1 MRVLLLSWEYPPVV
15 VGGLGRHVHQL
26 ATALAAAGH
35 DVVVLCRRPTGT
47 DALTHPGTDAVVEGV
62 RVVAV
67 AEDPAHLVFTEDLL
81 AWTLG
86 VGHAM
91 VRAGLALGWRPDV
104 VHAHDWLVAHAAVAL
119 AEHHDVPLV
128 ATLHATEAGRHSG
141 WLPGVLNR
149 QVHSVEW
156 WLARSADELITC
168 SAAMR
173 EEVTALFGPG
183 LAPVTVLHNGIRP
196 EPWAPAG
203 NPPAAPRHAAA
214 PPTLLFLGRLE
225 WEKGVQDAIAALPR
239 LRRSHPG
246 TRLLVAGEG
255 SQRGWLRERARAHR
269 VSRAVELLGH
279 LEHDAL
285 APVLAGADAV
295 VLPSRYEPFGIVA
308 LEAAAAGAPLVAST
322 AGGLGEAV
330 VDGVTGLS
338 FAPGDVAGLAAAVR
352 AVLDDPAAAR
362 TRAAAARERLAV
374 DFSWPTIA
382 AATAEVYAGAKRA
395 ERVPLG
401 RPVVVDNPLPGR

>member
-1 MRVLLLSWEYPPVV
+1 MLLLSWEYPPVV
-15 VGGLGRHVHQL
+15 VGGLGRHVHHL

-47 DALTHPGTDAVVEGV
+47 DAVTHPSSDTVVDGV

-91 VRAGLALGWRPDV
+91 VRAGLALGWAPQV
-104 VHAHDWLVAHAAVAL
+104 VHAPDWLVAHAAITL
-119 AEHHDVPLV
+119 AEHHGVPLV

-141 WLPGVLNR
+141 WLPGRLNR

-156 WLARSADELITC
+156 WLARRADELITC

-173 EEVTALFGPG
+173 EEVLALFGPD
-183 LAPVTVLHNGIRP
+183 LAPVCVLHNGIHAGPWEGRRRP
-196 EPWAPAG
+196 RAAG
-203 NPPAAPRHAAA
+203 Q

-225 WEKGVQDAIAALPR
+225 WEKGVQDAVAALPR

-255 SQRGWLRERARAHR
+255 SQRAWLAERARAHR
-269 VSRAVELLGH
+269 VSRAVTFLGH
-279 LEHDAL
+279 LDHDGLADAL
-285 APVLAGADAV
+285 ASTDAV

-330 VDGVTGLS
+330 LDGRTGLS
-338 FAPGDVAGLAAAVR
+338 FAPGDVAGLAGAVR
-352 AVLDDPAAAR
+352 RVLDDPAAAAAR
-362 TRAAAARERLAV
+362 ARAAHDRLEV
-374 DFSWPTIA
+374 DFSWARIA
-382 AATAEVYAGAKRA
+382 AATAARYAAAGRR
-395 ERVPLG
+395 ERLPLG
-401 RPVVVDNPLPGR
+401 RPAVVQNPLPGR

>member
-1 MRVLLLSWEYPPVV
+1 
-15 VGGLGRHVHQL
+15 
-26 ATALAAAGH
+26 
-35 DVVVLCRRPTGT
+35 VVVLCRRPTGT
-47 DALTHPGTDAVVEGV
+47 DALSHPTTDTRVGGV

-67 AEDPAHLVFTEDLL
+67 AEDPAHLAFTEDLL

-91 VRAGLALGWRPDV
+91 VRAGLALGWVPEV

-156 WLARSADELITC
+156 WLARSADELVTC

-173 EEVTALFGPG
+173 DEVEALFGPG
-183 LAPVTVLHNGIRP
+183 LAPVTVLHNGVDPAGWAVER
-196 EPWAPAG
+196 APAAG
-203 NPPAAPRHAAA
+203 G
-214 PPTLLFLGRLE
+214 PPTLLYLGRLE
-225 WEKGVQDAIAALPR
+225 WEKGVQDAVAALPR

-255 SQRGWLRERARAHR
+255 SQREWLGERARAHR
-269 VSRAVELLGH
+269 VSRAVSFLGH
-279 LEHDAL
+279 LDHAAL
-285 APVLAGADAV
+285 AEVLAGVDAV

-330 VDGVTGLS
+330 LDGVTGLS

-352 AVLDDPAAAR
+352 AVLDDPVAAAE
-362 TRAAAARERLAV
+362 RADRARARLGV
-374 DFSWPTIA
+374 DFGWPRIA
-382 AATAEVYAGAKRA
+382 AATAELYAGAKRA
-395 ERVPLG
+395 DRVPLG
-401 RPVVVDNPLPGR
+401 RPALVDNPLPGR